1 MLARKML
8 RDLATWRA
16 QILAIALIV
25 TCGVATLVSMQ
36 SVYES
41 LQLTQRL
48 YYERHRFA
56 DVFASLTRAPEPV
69 AGRLREIPGVADVQ
83 TRVVADV
90 TLDMPG
96 RNEATGARLISLPDN
111 RAGALNGLFMRSGH
125 YPEASAGNEVVVSEA
140 FASANALRLGS
151 RLTAVVNRRRWDLR
165 VSGIALSPEYVYEIR
180 AGDFLPDSAHFGVMW
195 MDRKQLAAAF
205 DMTGSFNDVA
215 LALGPGAGEKA
226 VLESVDRILMPYGG
240 LGAYAAR
247 DQRSNRTISDE
258 LGQLRAE
265 AFLIPLIFLGV
276 AAFLLNVAMSRLV
289 ATQREQIAILKALG
303 FSDATVTRHYMAS
316 AAVVMAIGAA
326 CGLALGAWLGWR
338 LTIIYTGFFHFP
350 ILEYRISAPVIFTAL
365 GVTSLAA
372 GAGAFTSLR
381 RVMRLAPAEAMRP
394 PSPAAYR
401 PTIVERL
408 NLAAR
413 LSPASRMLLRNFERK
428 PIVSIVT
435 ALAIALAAAIL
446 VLGRYGIDAVT
457 FLMNAQFVQG
467 MRQDATVTFSRPLS
481 SAARFDLPSLPGV
494 MEAEWFR
501 SVPVRLRF
509 GASSRYVALMGVSGE
524 GDLHRILDNRLRVH
538 RVPLEGL
545 LVSSALARILRAR
558 PGDSLSVEVLE
569 GRREQRRIP
578 IAAVID
584 DMLGL
589 QAYMSL
595 ASLHRLLNE
604 GATVS
609 GAYIRLDA
617 AQRTAF
623 DRRIKRMPTVGS
635 VAYRAATFAQFNR
648 MLGETMYI
656 SIAFLIGFACA
667 IAVGVIY
674 NAGRVA
680 LSERARELATLRIMG
695 FSRAEIA
702 QLFVGEQLIVT
713 GFAIPLGWAL
723 GYGLCALMS
732 PVYQTDLYRIPL
744 FVQPSTYVF
753 SGVVVLGAA
762 LASLAVLTYSLNR
775 LDLLAVLKGAG

>member
-1 MLARKML
+1 MLTRKLL
-8 RDLATWRA
+8 RDLTTWRA

-25 TCGVATLVSMQ
+25 TCGVSTLVSMQ

-41 LQLTQRL
+41 LQLTQRT
-48 YYERHRFA
+48 YYQRHRFA
-56 DVFASLTRAPEPV
+56 NIFSSLTRAPEPV

-83 TRVVADV
+83 TRVVTDV

-96 RNEATGARLISLPDN
+96 RNEATIARLVSLPQE
-111 RAGALNGLFMRSGH
+111 RAGALNGLFMRRGR
-125 YPEASAGNEVVVSEA
+125 YPESTSGNEVVVSEA
-140 FASANALRLGS
+140 FASANGLHPGS
-151 RLTAVVNRRRWDLR
+151 RLTAIVNRRRWDLQ
-165 VSGIALSPEYVYEIR
+165 VCGIALSPEYVYEIR
-180 AGDFLPDSAHFGVMW
+180 SGDFLPDSAHFGVIW
-195 MDRKQLAAAF
+195 MERKPLAAAF

-215 LALGPGAGEKA
+215 LALGPRAQENA
-226 VLESVDRILMPYGG
+226 VLESVDRTLAPYGG

-247 DQRSNRTISDE
+247 DQRSNRTITDE

-303 FSDATVTRHYMAS
+303 FSDGSVTRHYLVS
-316 AAVVMAIGAA
+316 AAIVMAIGAA
-326 CGLALGAWLGWR
+326 CGLTLGAWLGWR

-350 ILEYRISAPVIFTAL
+350 ILQYRISAPVILTSL
-365 GVTSLAA
+365 GVTSIAA
-372 GAGAFTSLR
+372 AAGAFTSLR
-381 RVMRLAPAEAMRP
+381 GVMRLAPAEAMRP

-401 PTIVERL
+401 PTIFERL
-408 NLAAR
+408 NLGAS
-413 LSPASRMLLRNFERK
+413 LSPASRMLVRNIERK
-428 PIVSIVT
+428 PLVSIVT

-481 SAARFDLPSLPGV
+481 SAARFDLQSLPGV
-494 MEAEWFR
+494 IEAEWFR

-509 GASSRYVALMGVSGE
+509 GAASRYVSLMGVNDE
-524 GDLHRILDNRLRVH
+524 GQLYRILDNRLRAH

-545 LVSSALARILRAR
+545 LVSAALARVLHAR
-558 PGDSLSVEVLE
+558 TGDAVSVEVLE
-569 GRREQRRIP
+569 GRRERLRVR
-578 IAAVID
+578 IAATVE

-595 ASLHRLLNE
+595 PAVHRLLNE
-604 GATVS
+604 DATVS
-609 GAYIRLDA
+609 GAYVRIDA
-617 AQRTAF
+617 SQRAAF
-623 DRRIKRMPTVGS
+623 DRRIKRTPMVGFVS
-635 VAYRAATFAQFNR
+635 YRAAAYAQFNR

-656 SIAFLIGFACA
+656 SIAFLIGFASA

-680 LSERARELATLRIMG
+680 LSERARELATLRIIG
-695 FSRAEIA
+695 FSRTEIA
-702 QLFVGEQLIVT
+702 QLFAGEQLIVT
-713 GFAIPLGWAL
+713 GLAIPLGWAL

-732 PVYQTDLYRIPL
+732 PVYQTDLYRVPL

-753 SGVVVLGAA
+753 SGVIVLGAA

-775 LDLLAVLKGAG
+775 LDLLAVLKGAD